1 MRNRRSGSRETENAD
16 LFSTSLIFGN
26 VGGGVSNLYIHLSV
40 PGSLNLSLVVFHRD
54 VSVIL
59 I

>member
-26 VGGGVSNLYIHLSV
+26 VGGGVSNFRFHLSFPV
-40 PGSLNLSLVVFHRD
+40 WFNLSF
-54 VSVIL
+54 
-59 I
+59 